1 MQALKDHSDKWS
13 IKRILGMLLVAVC
26 LVFAFIDMF
35 TNYTAND
42 FVFGTLFGGA
52 LALLGVETVMKG
64 ITNRTNQRQRER
76 EVKDAGDA

>member
-76 EVKDAGDA
+76 EVKDAGDL